1 MMLRKAESLVKAVF
15 EMNKMK
21 WFKELAILHPA
32 EEDINAV
39 ETVQIRLRELRSNPS
54 GREIG
59 EFCKNILTT
68 KALINELELALMIN

>member
-1 MMLRKAESLVKAVF
+1 MLQTLEQMMLRKAESLVKAVF

-21 WFKELAILHPA
+21 WFKELAILQPT
-32 EEDINAV
+32 EEDISAV

-68 KALINELELALMIN
+68 KALIN